1 MGFVSRFGELGH
13 EFDGELGVDGG
24 GVRVAGRGGFV
35 DFLVGALGA
44 VAGGEGDGG
53 EGTLDGGVG
62 GADCSGEGVQE
73 RAQVVAE
80 VWAREEEVRLRAVPI
95 VGHDVVQSEEG
106 AARGRPVVV
115 PDVGV
120 VGIGAE
126 ARGAFGDQAVLRRCG
141 QVGFG
146 GVDRGA
152 TFAGL
157 IDYGGDDPGIMT
169 GGVEE
174 AVEFA
179 NVGGAETVVVVY
191 DDVEGD
197 GAEGEE
203 GKERS
208 QGMCCWETHFEAKEM
223 LYSFVGQREKNM
235 EFEKD

>member
-1 MGFVSRFGELGH
+1 MRFVSGFGELGH

-24 GVRVAGRGGFV
+24 GVRVAGGGGFV
-35 DFLVGALGA
+35 DFFVGALGA
-44 VAGGEGDGG
+44 VAGREGDGG

-62 GADCSGEGVQE
+62 GAYCSGKSVQK
-73 RAQVVAE
+73 RAQVVAK

-106 AARGRPVVV
+106 AARGCPVVV
-115 PDVGV
+115 PDMGV
-120 VGIGAE
+120 VRISTE
-126 ARGAFGDQAVLRRCG
+126 ARGAFGDQAVFRRCG

-146 GVDRGA
+146 GVDRSA
-152 TFAGL
+152 TFPGL
-157 IDYGGDDPGIMT
+157 IDYGCDDPGIVT
-169 GGVEE
+169 GGVKE

-203 GKERS
+203 GKERD
-208 QGMCCWETHFEAKEM
+208 QGVGCWETHVEGKQM
-223 LYSFVGQREKNM
+223 LQSLVGQKGEVYGI
-235 EFEKD
+235 